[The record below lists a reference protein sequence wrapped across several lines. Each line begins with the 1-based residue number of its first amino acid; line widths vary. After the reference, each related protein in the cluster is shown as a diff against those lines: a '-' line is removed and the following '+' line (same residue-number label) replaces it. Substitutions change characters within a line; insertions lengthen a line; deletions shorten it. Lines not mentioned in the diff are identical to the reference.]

1 MAKQRTPAKKQN
13 ARRENEPHPSLRI
26 LDIINRRT
34 LGILGFLFCFVV
46 FIALVTYDPND
57 IQLLKNP
64 ANNPPNNSM
73 GIMGAYLTYYGYG
86 LAGFV
91 HRYFT
96 VPFLFVIS
104 FILVHGK
111 IKYSRL
117 RILWT
122 ISLYV
127 TLASLFQSL
136 GSTEGSTL
144 GFADA
149 GGYLG
154 DRLTTNC
161 LNVWVGPIGTQLV
174 LWPLLILLFLLFL
187 GFRNSILFIMRVC
200 SKLSSVRSYEADEEN
215 DEEPV
220 VEKPKT
226 KAKAKP
232 VVEPKVEEAH
242 DVEEDDSTDTPQEG
256 FFANLFKR
264 KKTAPA
270 DDIEAGIET
279 LRDDL
284 NRAHQTH
291 RETTGTSWTP
301 AASTSSLQETAAL
314 FAQARRQH
322 AETSSAPAPTPAP
335 EKPVLRPKPIPTPAP
350 TPETTPL
357 VLTDDTQSS
366 LKPVTS
372 KTSITAPVPALH
384 DNDVVEDDVDFE
396 DYGLPSPNL
405 LDPIPPAKKG
415 ENNIQDAIA
424 AIENVFEQFNLDAKV
439 VNYIQGPVLTQFEIR
454 PKEGVKLD
462 KYRSYESNLLMAL
475 RARSI
480 RIQAPIPETN
490 VIGIEVPNVVRQS
503 VTLREILESDTW
515 RKAEREMAL
524 PLILGK
530 KATGGDLIVDL
541 AELPHLLVAGGTGS
555 GKSVSVNGML
565 IGLLMCRKPERLRLL
580 MVDPKRVE
588 FTAYDN
594 LPHLLNPVVVEPKK
608 VLFSLKWAV
617 VEMNR
622 RYKELQKYGARNI
635 GDYNARAKNPKQ
647 GAMNPPAALPYIVII
662 IDELADLMLT
672 VKADIEPAITSLTQK
687 ARAAGIHLIIATQR
701 PTTDIITGTIKANI
715 PGRLALRVAQ
725 SNDSRTIIDTT
736 GAENLIGKGDML
748 FNMPGNTIRSQ
759 APWVSDNEIRRV
771 CEFIRDQV
779 GPSYDNFLANTIDK
793 IREEKPADDMHSIL
807 NEFIPEPEPP
817 AGGSVNLGDVD
828 GDDDESLYK
837 QALEL
842 IRQTGRFSAS
852 ALQRRLRVGYNRAS
866 RIADLLE
873 ERGIIGPSGKAGS
886 SREILVD
893 LNAIAANEIYK
904 GTDAE
909 ASIIDTRTNQ
919 EEVAPVPEEPFDGTE
934 TPASTAENDDD
945 FDLDAFDEQLRA
957 SVNAIHPNER

>member
-1 MAKQRTPAKKQN
+1 MAKPRTPLKKQN
-13 ARRENEPHPSLRI
+13 ARRESDSHSSLRI
-26 LDIINRRT
+26 VDIINRRT
-34 LGILGFLFCFVV
+34 LGILGFVFCFILFVSL
-46 FIALVTYDPND
+46 ITYDSRD
-57 IQLLKNP
+57 VSTQNP
-64 ANNPPNNSM
+64 LNNPPNNSM
-73 GIMGAYLTYYGYG
+73 GMLGAYLTYYGYG
-86 LAGFV
+86 LAGLA
-91 HRYFT
+91 HRYFAS
-96 VPFLFVIS
+96 PLLGLIS

-111 IKYSRL
+111 IAYSRL
-117 RILWT
+117 KILWLFALYIILACIFQT
-122 ISLYV
+122 FELFPLTRSLNI
-127 TLASLFQSL
+127 
-136 GSTEGSTL
+136 GSNNG
-144 GFADA
+144 GFF
-149 GGYLG
+149 GLKI
-154 DRLTTNC
+154 TTNF
-161 LNVWVGPIGTQLV
+161 LEVAIGPIGTV
-174 LWPLLILLFLLFL
+174 LLLWTLLIVVILLFL
-187 GFRNSILFIMRVC
+187 GFRNSILFIMRMC
-200 SKLSSVRSYEADEEN
+200 SKLSAVSSYEHNEIEN
-215 DEEPV
+215 EKSSPRKPV
-220 VEKPKT
+220 K
-226 KAKAKP
+226 
-232 VVEPKVEEAH
+232 VVEP
-242 DVEEDDSTDTPQEG
+242 DPIEEDDEDDASEKETAEPKP
-256 FFANLFKR
+256 NLLMRLFGR
-264 KKTAPA
+264 KKPAPPPH
-270 DDIEAGIET
+270 DI
-279 LRDDL
+279 RDDL
-284 NRAHQTH
+284 QQVAQTTI
-291 RETTGTSWTP
+291 EKIPSATQ
-301 AASTSSLQETAAL
+301 ASLQETAAL
-314 FAQARRQH
+314 FAQARRQQG
-322 AETSSAPAPTPAP
+322 EPSA
-335 EKPVLRPKPIPTPAP
+335 KPVLRPKPLPIKNDAK
-350 TPETTPL
+350 PL
-357 VLTDDTQSS
+357 VLTDDTQST
-366 LKPVTS
+366 LKPVNPQTS
-372 KTSITAPVPALH
+372 LTAPSPALH
-384 DNDVVEDDVDFE
+384 DNNATSEEVDFE

-415 ENNIQDAIA
+415 ANNIQDSIA

-503 VTLREILESDTW
+503 VTLREILEGDSW

-635 GDYNARAKNPKQ
+635 GDYNARANHPKQ
-647 GAMNPPAALPYIVII
+647 GVTNPPVALPYIVII

-807 NEFIPEPEPP
+807 NEFIPEPDPP
-817 AGGSVNLGDVD
+817 AGGNVNLGDVD
-828 GDDDESLYK
+828 GDDDEALYK

-893 LNAIAANEIYK
+893 LNAIAENEIYK

-919 EEVAPVPEEPFDGTE
+919 EGPTTDSE
-934 TPASTAENDDD
+934 TPLNETSAPIAESDDD

-957 SVNAIHPNER
+957 SVNVVHPNEH

>member
-1 MAKQRTPAKKQN
+1 MARPRTVNKKPN
-13 ARRENEPHPSLRI
+13 ARRESGAHPSLRFI
-26 LDIINRRT
+26 DIINRRT
-34 LGILGFLFCFVV
+34 LGVIGFLFCFILLV
-46 FIALVTYDPND
+46 ALTTYDCKDVLTNNPHND
-57 IQLLKNP
+57 
-64 ANNPPNNSM
+64 PPNNSM
-73 GIMGAYLTYYGYG
+73 GMMGAYLTYYGYG
-86 LAGFV
+86 IAGLA
-91 HRYFT
+91 HRYLAA
-96 VPFLFVIS
+96 PILLIIS
-104 FILVHGK
+104 IILVHGK

-117 RILWT
+117 RIIWLLT
-122 ISLYV
+122 IYV
-127 TLASLFQSL
+127 IAACIFQSFELLPLTIDLNIGNNGGFL
-136 GSTEGSTL
+136 GYTIETQTL
-144 GFADA
+144 QVFI
-149 GGYLG
+149 
-154 DRLTTNC
+154 
-161 LNVWVGPIGTQLV
+161 GPIGSCLL
-174 LWPLLILLFLLFL
+174 LWTLLILFILLFL
-187 GFRNSILFIMRVC
+187 GFRNSILAIMRLC
-200 SKLSSVRSYEADEEN
+200 SKLSAVTAYDTTASNHVEQRTPKKVMPPASPVIEADETDEPEAPKEN
-215 DEEPV
+215 LWTKLFRRKTPEP
-220 VEKPKT
+220 P
-226 KAKAKP
+226 P
-232 VVEPKVEEAH
+232 H
-242 DVEEDDSTDTPQEG
+242 D
-256 FFANLFKR
+256 
-264 KKTAPA
+264 
-270 DDIEAGIET
+270 I
-279 LRDDL
+279 RDDL
-284 NRAHQTH
+284 NQAYNPDPVD
-291 RETTGTSWTP
+291 ETPVISQ
-301 AASTSSLQETAAL
+301 ASFQETAAL
-314 FAQARRQH
+314 FSRARKQQA
-322 AETSSAPAPTPAP
+322 EKPTQ
-335 EKPVLRPKPIPTPAP
+335 KPVLRPKAVVA
-350 TPETTPL
+350 TTQEAKPL
-357 VLTDDTQSS
+357 VLTDDTQST
-366 LKPVTS
+366 LRPVS
-372 KTSITAPVPALH
+372 SPVSITAPAPALH
-384 DNDVVEDDVDFE
+384 DNDVDETVDFE
-396 DYGLPSPNL
+396 DYGLPSANL
-405 LDPIPPAKKG
+405 LDPIPPPKKG
-415 ENNIQDAIA
+415 TNNIQDSIS
-424 AIENVFEQFNLDAKV
+424 AIENVFEQFSLDAKV

-454 PKEGVKLD
+454 PREGVKLD

-480 RIQAPIPETN
+480 RIQAPIPGTN
-490 VIGIEVPNVVRQS
+490 VLGIEVPNVVRQS
-503 VTLREILESDTW
+503 VTLREILEGDTW
-515 RKAEREMAL
+515 RTAEREMAL

-565 IGLLMCRKPERLRLL
+565 VGLLMCRKPEQLRLL

-635 GDYNARAKNPKQ
+635 GDYNARANHPKP

-779 GPSYDNFLANTIDK
+779 GPSYDNFLVNTIDK
-793 IREEKPADDMHSIL
+793 IREEKPADDIHSII
-807 NEFIPEPEPP
+807 NEFIPEPETSSGN
-817 AGGSVNLGDVD
+817 GGAISLGDVD
-828 GDDDESLYK
+828 GDDDEALYK

-866 RIADLLE
+866 RIADMLE

-886 SREILVD
+886 TREILVD
-893 LNAIAANEIYK
+893 LNAIAENEIYA

-909 ASIIDTRTNQ
+909 ASIIDTRTNIPQ
-919 EEVAPVPEEPFDGTE
+919 DEPSLAPSFDNVPTTTAVTE
-934 TPASTAENDDD
+934 DD
-945 FDLDAFDEQLRA
+945 FDLDAFDEQLQA
-957 SVNAIHPNER
+957 SVNPIRPNEN

>member
-1 MAKQRTPAKKQN
+1 MAKPRTPAKKQN
-13 ARRENEPHPSLRI
+13 ARHESGAHPSLRI
-26 LDIINRRT
+26 VDIINRRT
-34 LGILGFLFCFVV
+34 LGILGFIFCFIL
-46 FIALVTYDPND
+46 FISLFTYDCRDVSTANP
-57 IQLLKNP
+57 LK
-64 ANNPPNNSM
+64 NPPNNSM
-73 GIMGAYLTYYGYG
+73 GMMGAYLTYYGYG
-86 LAGFV
+86 LAGLA
-91 HRYFT
+91 HHYFS
-96 VPFLFVIS
+96 VPLLLIIS
-104 FILVHGK
+104 SILIHGK
-111 IKYSRL
+111 FNYSRL
-117 RILWT
+117 RILWLVALYIVSACIFQT
-122 ISLYV
+122 FDLFPLTRSLNI
-127 TLASLFQSL
+127 
-136 GSTEGSTL
+136 GPNNG
-144 GFADA
+144 GFI
-149 GGYLG
+149 GLKI
-154 DRLTTNC
+154 TTNF
-161 LNVWVGPIGTQLV
+161 LEVIIGPIGTV
-174 LWPLLILLFLLFL
+174 LLLWVLFIVLILLVF
-187 GFRNSILFIMRVC
+187 GFRNSILHIMRVC
-200 SKLSSVRSYEADEEN
+200 SKLSAVSSYEHSEHSNASRPSRESTTAVELEPEETTSVNEVDKDEA
-215 DEEPV
+215 
-220 VEKPKT
+220 T
-226 KAKAKP
+226 
-232 VVEPKVEEAH
+232 EPK
-242 DVEEDDSTDTPQEG
+242 PN
-256 FFANLFKR
+256 FLMRLFRR
-264 KKTAPA
+264 KKPA
-270 DDIEAGIET
+270 SPPHDI
-279 LRDDL
+279 RDDL
-284 NRAHQTH
+284 QQVAQTTV
-291 RETTGTSWTP
+291 EKIPP
-301 AASTSSLQETAAL
+301 ATQASLQETAAL
-314 FAQARRQH
+314 FAQARRQQD
-322 AETSSAPAPTPAP
+322 TPSTPT
-335 EKPVLRPKPIPTPAP
+335 KPVLRPKAIPAKTEPK
-350 TPETTPL
+350 PL
-357 VLTDDTQSS
+357 VLTDDTQSA
-366 LKPVTS
+366 LKPVNQQ
-372 KTSITAPVPALH
+372 TSITAPTPALH
-384 DNDVVEDDVDFE
+384 DNNAEKEEIDFE

-415 ENNIQDAIA
+415 ANNIQDAIA

-503 VTLREILESDTW
+503 VTLREILEGDAW

-635 GDYNARAKNPKQ
+635 GDYNARANNPKQ
-647 GAMNPPAALPYIVII
+647 GAMNPPATLPYIVII

-759 APWVSDNEIRRV
+759 APWVSDNEIRRI

-807 NEFIPEPEPP
+807 NEFIPEPEAP
-817 AGGSVNLGDVD
+817 AGGGVNLGEVD
-828 GDDDESLYK
+828 ADDDESLYK

-919 EEVAPVPEEPFDGTE
+919 DETANVPTESSNDVPAPALD
-934 TPASTAENDDD
+934 AEDD
-945 FDLDAFDEQLRA
+945 FDLDAFDAQLRA
-957 SVNAIHPNER
+957 SVNAIHPNEN